1 MAWNSTIFHE
11 FYLERVGSMV
21 IILYSLRL
29 KLSWRRCACLLW
41 RAKLAQNGGIVL
53 SNGIKLRLK
62 STLKTEFNSNNW
74 VSKWTC
80 GITFFKDP
88 MIGTYSYSI
97 IYRQTFHFCSNE
109 SKKHWNNS
117 LLDVKYTNA
126 KSLSLVHIIYFQFF
140 FQHTHPF
147 NLAKAPEIF

>member
-74 VSKWTC
+74 VSKWTR

-88 MIGTYSYSI
+88 RIRIYTLSYVNKFSTSVQMNQKVI
-97 IYRQTFHFCSNE
+97 ETI
-109 SKKHWNNS
+109 HWNNS
-117 LLDVKYTNA
+117 FLHVKDT
-126 KSLSLVHIIYFQFF
+126 KSGPHNKFSVFLSAYWLNKCAHSS
-140 FQHTHPF
+140 P
-147 NLAKAPEIF
+147 

>member
-1 MAWNSTIFHE
+1 MAWNSTIFFE

-74 VSKWTC
+74 VSKWTR

-88 MIGTYSYSI
+88 RIRIHILSYVDKFSESVQMNQKVI
-97 IYRQTFHFCSNE
+97 ETIHFCMWKIQSPVLRKTE
-109 SKKHWNNS
+109 GPQAYSRYMGRSARAEWPTFLPS
-117 LLDVKYTNA
+117 
-126 KSLSLVHIIYFQFF
+126 
-140 FQHTHPF
+140 
-147 NLAKAPEIF
+147 